1 MASPLFHL
9 PSPISGDSPLD
20 VLLVIRA
27 RAELYPPTVNQA
39 NLLAGCGLKVG
50 LVHLGSPADRP
61 TPLASSVRQWRA
73 HSQWNSSCEPRPGL
87 ARRWSNWLRFA
98 WTCRSVIRGSRP
110 KVVLGYDPP
119 ACAQLRAA
127 TPRHRRVYHFHEL
140 PEVYPG
146 MGFGPRMAL
155 RRVKQSALGADLVVF
170 SDLMRARCYQEEAK
184 LPACPE
190 VVMNCPVLLNAIP
203 TSPLRHVLAER
214 QIQAKQIVCYVGCV
228 GEHQGLPGAALGMR
242 YWPTDSVL
250 VLIGPYSQTVQE
262 EILACARIAEAA
274 SRVVF
279 LGPQPHAEALALA
292 AGADLGLSLIQPH
305 NRNRLYS
312 AGAVNKRFEYMA
324 LGLPQLTNS
333 GPGVADIVE
342 REACGL
348 CVDPNS
354 PEQIGMAI
362 NGLLRD
368 QSRLRSMGEQGR
380 KAHLDCYNYQVQFG
394 PVRDWIKA
402 RCGSLD

>member
-1 MASPLFHL
+1 LPSALSHL
-9 PSPISGDSPLD
+9 PSPLFGASPLD
-20 VLLVIRA
+20 VLLLIRA

-50 LVHLGSPADRP
+50 VIHLGSSGGTSTA
-61 TPLASSVRQWRA
+61 LQSSIRQWHA
-73 HSQWNSSCEPRPGL
+73 HSAWNPSCEPRPVFSK
-87 ARRWSNWLRFA
+87 RWLNWFRFA
-98 WTCRSVIRGSRP
+98 WTCRSVIRASNP
-110 KVVLGYDPP
+110 KVVVGYDPP
-119 ACAQLRAA
+119 ACVQLRPAS
-127 TPRHRRVYHFHEL
+127 PRHRTVYHFHEL

-155 RRVKQSALGADLVVF
+155 RSVKHSTLGVDLVVF
-170 SDLMRARCYQEEAK
+170 SDLMRARCYQEEAR

-203 TSPLRHVLAER
+203 ASPLRHVLAER
-214 QIQAKQIVCYVGCV
+214 QVHGNRIVCYLGCV

-250 VLIGPYSQTVQE
+250 VLVGPYPQTVQE
-262 EILACARIAEAA
+262 EILAGAHTAGTA

-279 LGPQPHAEALALA
+279 LGPHPHVEALALA

-305 NRNRLYS
+305 NKNRLYS

-324 LGLPQLTNS
+324 LGLPQLTNT

-342 REACGL
+342 RNACGL

-354 PEQIGMAI
+354 PEEIGMSVRS
-362 NGLLRD
+362 LLCD
-368 QSRLRSMGEQGR
+368 QNRLRSMGEQGR
-380 KAHLDCYNYQVQFG
+380 KAHLDCYNYQVQFR
-394 PVRDWIKA
+394 PVQDWITA
-402 RCGSLD
+402 RCAPSD